1 MSNNHYD
8 AIVIGAGP
16 GGYPCAIRL
25 GQLGKKT
32 LIVDKANWG
41 GVCLNVGCIPSKAMI
56 SAAKRYK
63 AVITAGDFGIK
74 VEGPVSADM
83 SGIQKFKNGVVDKLT
98 KGISQLLKANGVD
111 MLQGSALLTGPTS
124 LTVQTEKGH
133 ALLTA
138 DNIVLATGS
147 RPIEIPGFSFEHP
160 DVICSTGALALKE
173 IPDRMVVIGGG
184 VIGLE
189 LGSVYAKLGCAV
201 TVVEMT
207 DSLLPG
213 VDKAAAKVVARKAK
227 KDGIVIM
234 TSARAL
240 GYEALDDGLVLKV
253 ETKKG
258 EVSLTVDKIFV
269 AVGRRPNT
277 ENLGLEEV
285 GVALDGPFI
294 GTDAAMRTNIP
305 SIFAIGDVVGQP
317 MLAHK
322 ATHEAEVVAEVIA
335 GHDVVFNAL
344 TIPSVIF
351 TDPEVAVAGLSEEQA
366 KKRGKIKVGKV
377 PYAAIGRSLT
387 TGEPDGFIKVI
398 IDAADHAILGVTVV
412 GANASDL
419 ISEAALAIEMG
430 CTALDIGLTIHPHPT
445 FGEGVMEAAKAALGE
460 AVHVLNK

>member
-25 GQLGKKT
+25 AQLGKKT

-63 AVITAGDFGIK
+63 AVTTAGEFGIRI
-74 VEGPVSADM
+74 EGPVNADM
-83 SGIQKFKNGVVDKLT
+83 AGIQKFKNGVVDKLT
-98 KGISQLLKANGVD
+98 SGISQLLKANGVD

-147 RPIEIPGFSFEHP
+147 RPIEIPGFSFDHP
-160 DVICSTGALALKE
+160 DVICSTGALALTE

-213 VDKAAAKVVARKAK
+213 VDKAATKIVARKAK
-227 KDGIVIM
+227 KDGIVMM

-240 GYEALDDGLVLKV
+240 GYEAVDDGLALKI

-294 GTDAAMRTNIP
+294 GTDAAMRTNVP

-322 ATHEAEVVAEVIA
+322 ATYEAEVVAEVIA
-335 GHDVVFNAL
+335 GHDVVFDAL
-344 TIPSVIF
+344 TVPSVIF
-351 TDPEVAVAGLSEEQA
+351 TDPEVAIAGLSEEQA
-366 KKRGKIKVGKV
+366 KKRGEIKVGKV

-398 IDAADHAILGVTVV
+398 IDSGDHAILGVTVV

-419 ISEAALAIEMG
+419 ISEAVLAIEMG
-430 CTALDIGLTIHPHPT
+430 CTAQDIGLTIHPHPT